1 MGGVARV
8 GFVRIVGGA
17 LRGRRLDVPD
27 RDVRPTSERA
37 REAIFDILGPRLV
50 SGARVLDLYAGA
62 GLFTLPL
69 AWRGQQV
76 TAIEENRE
84 AVRDGI
90 ASQALNR
97 IPKERCRWI
106 ARPVEAGLARVRAT
120 GAVVLDPPREGC
132 SDQVLRSVF
141 SDRGPVLAVY
151 ISCNP
156 GTLGRDLSAITR
168 HGYSVTSVQPV
179 DMFPHTPHIETVV
192 ALTRDSGT

>member
-1 MGGVARV
+1 
-8 GFVRIVGGA
+8 
-17 LRGRRLDVPD
+17 
-27 RDVRPTSERA
+27 
-37 REAIFDILGPRLV
+37 
-50 SGARVLDLYAGA
+50 
-62 GLFTLPL
+62 
-69 AWRGQQV
+69 V

-132 SDQVLRSVF
+132 SDAVLRSVF

-151 ISCNP
+151 VSCNP
-156 GTLGRDLSAITR
+156 GTLGRDLLAITR
-168 HGYSVTSVQPV
+168 HGYAVTSVQPV

-192 ALTRDSGT
+192 TLSRHPSGQRPRAKVLEATAGDRSFGPKISRLSRLQALDP